1 MDKPFPAYQG
11 TDPYVFVCYAHD
23 DNDVVYPEITWLRD
37 QGINIWYD
45 EGIEVGTEWRE
56 ELANAITESS
66 LFLYFVTPESAQSQ
80 NCRKEVNFAIDQD
93 IPIIA
98 VHLEKTD
105 LSGGLNLSLSDR
117 QAILKHE
124 VSDQEYRKK
133 LLNRLSNN
141 LEQSSIRPSISVKG
155 NGGKRIL
162 LAISIALLAFGSIYL
177 LYDQVSTDGEKPART
192 SNPVVAVLPFINMS
206 SDTERE
212 YLVDG
217 MTEDI
222 ITLLAQSP
230 GVEVVARNSTFK
242 YKGQHPDIRE
252 VGKDLGAD
260 YVVEGSLR
268 SVGERIRVTVQV
280 IDSGTGA
287 HVWAEQYDRAMSDFF
302 DVQDDVTLGIAA
314 AVGDAIFRK
323 EYKQFNQSRTENLTA
338 YALTLRADVGFS
350 QAMGSDRWIQ
360 RAREAVEA
368 DPQYA
373 LAHAVLARHLVAW
386 GLFGNGTQADIVEAE
401 EAARYAATLSPNDP
415 KVLAYLGITLLWS
428 GKPEA
433 ALLIAQRVVEIS
445 PSYAEGIA
453 YLGDILIHN
462 GRSQEGL
469 VHINNAIRLT
479 PNAPQ
484 LLFYFVL
491 KGEALLHHGEF
502 ARAEEVLM
510 EVSRLGRSTH
520 PYLAGVQLKLDRL
533 DEAKETLRRVL
544 ESDLFTSVAD
554 LASDMAYYS
563 TDDGGV
569 HFLDIWKRLEALET
583 ELAHENVQP

>member
-133 LLNRLSNN
+133 LLNRLANN

-469 VHINNAIRLT
+469 VHINKAIRLT

-502 ARAEEVLM
+502 ARAEEVLI
-510 EVSRLGRSTH
+510 EASRLGRTS
-520 PYLAGVQLKLDRL
+520 PYLAGAQLKLGRL

-544 ESDLFTSVAD
+544 EVQLNTSVAD
-554 LASDMAYYS
+554 FASDMAYYS

-583 ELAHENVQP
+583 ELAHENVQR